1 MDTWEEIQSGHSTIK
16 IYRDEFANPME
27 ESPREWDNLGT
38 MVCWHRNYNLGDEHS
53 MLTPQ
58 QALVALAESVIEPYH
73 ERVNGW
79 YTHELW
85 EWAAYDNI
93 PNDKESGYPL
103 DALQKLVD
111 KHFIILPL
119 YLYDHSG
126 ITMNTSGF
134 YCPWDSGQV
143 GYIYVSKEDV
153 RKEWGWKYLTEKR
166 IEKIRQILRTEVE
179 IYDHYLTGMVFG
191 YQVECNMCGNE
202 LDSCWG
208 FYGDN
213 HEKSGL
219 LDYAK
224 GNECPCVNRVLF
236 RQALKEEGAG
246 L

>member
-16 IYRDEFANPME
+16 IFRDEHVD
-27 ESPREWDNLGT
+27 SPREWDNLGT
-38 MVCWHRNYNLGDEHS
+38 MVCWHKSYLLGDEHDYK
-53 MLTPQ
+53 TWQ
-58 QALVALAESVIEPYH
+58 QWIIAMAETVLEYDDVIC
-73 ERVNGW
+73 GW
-79 YTHELW
+79 HTHELW
-85 EWAAYDNI
+85 DYAHYNNI
-93 PNDKESGYPL
+93 PNPDVTGEYPL
-103 DALQKLVD
+103 NALNDLLD

>member
-1 MDTWEEIQSGHSTIK
+1 MDTWKEIQSGHSTIK
-16 IYRDEFANPME
+16 IFRDEYPTD
-27 ESPREWDNLGT
+27 PREWDNLGT
-38 MVCWHRNYNLGDEHS
+38 MVCWHRNYNLGDEQPTS
-53 MLTPQ
+53 D
-58 QALVALAESVIEPYH
+58 
-73 ERVNGW
+73 
-79 YTHELW
+79 
-85 EWAAYDNI
+85 AYDFI
-93 PNDKESGYPL
+93 VDLVYDFLSGSDQYEIDSVSGWSDFSPEMLPEDTASRIEKLL
-103 DALQKLVD
+103 DE
-111 KHFIILPL
+111 HYIILPL

-143 GYIYVSKEDV
+143 GYIYASKEDV

-179 IYDHYLTGMVFG
+179 IYDHYLTGRVFG

-219 LDYAK
+219 LDEAK